1 MTEENS
7 FVARVAAAARSG
19 YRRLSDRPQEGLPI
33 NQARL
38 KDVPFF
44 SSMSEQDLA
53 AVAQQTDEIS
63 AAAGMVLAREGDL
76 GNEFFLI
83 ESGTA
88 EVTRGGAPVAKLG
101 AGDFFGEIALIREE
115 RRTATVTATSPMVL
129 TVMTGSSFRSLDSS
143 RPEISEAVSKALAER
158 K

>member
-1 MTEENS
+1 
-7 FVARVAAAARSG
+7 V
-19 YRRLSDRPQEGLPI
+19 

-38 KDVPFF
+38 KAVQFF
-44 SSMSEQDLA
+44 SSMSDEDLA
-53 AVAQQTDEIS
+53 AVAQQTDEMS
-63 AAAGMVLAREGDL
+63 VAAGTVLAREGDL
-76 GNEFFLI
+76 GDQFFVI

-129 TVMTGSSFRSLDSS
+129 IVMTGSSFRSLDRT
-143 RPEISEAVSKALAER
+143 RPEVREAVSKALAER
-158 K
+158 RASLS

>member
-1 MTEENS
+1 M
-7 FVARVAAAARSG
+7 
-19 YRRLSDRPQEGLPI
+19 

-38 KDVPFF
+38 KDLPFF

-63 AAAGMVLAREGDL
+63 VAAGRVLAREGDL
-76 GNEFFLI
+76 GQEFFVI

-101 AGDFFGEIALIREE
+101 AGDFFGEIALIRED

-129 TVMTGSSFRSLDSS
+129 IVMKGSSFRSLDSS
-143 RPEISEAVSKALAER
+143 IPELREAVSKALAER
-158 K
+158 RAPVS

>member
-1 MTEENS
+1 M
-7 FVARVAAAARSG
+7 
-19 YRRLSDRPQEGLPI
+19 

-53 AVAQQTDEIS
+53 AVAQQTEETNV
-63 AAAGMVLAREGDL
+63 AAGTVLAREGEL
-76 GNEFFLI
+76 GEAFFVI

-88 EVTRGGAPVAKLG
+88 EVTRGDAPVGELG
-101 AGDFFGEIALIREE
+101 AGDFFGEVALIREE

-129 TVMTGSSFRSLDSS
+129 IVITGLSFRSLDRSI
-143 RPEISEAVSKALAER
+143 PEIRETVSKALAER
-158 K
+158 RTPVTR

>member
-1 MTEENS
+1 M
-7 FVARVAAAARSG
+7 
-19 YRRLSDRPQEGLPI
+19 

-44 SSMSEQDLA
+44 GAMSEQDLA
-53 AVAQQTDEIS
+53 AVAQQTDETS
-63 AAAGMVLAREGDL
+63 VTAGSVLAREGEL
-76 GNEFFLI
+76 GDDFFVI

-88 EVTRGGAPVAKLG
+88 EVTRGGVPVAQLG

-129 TVMTGSSFRSLDSS
+129 IVMTGSSFRSLDRA
-143 RPEISEAVSKALAER
+143 RPEIRETVSKALAER
-158 K
+158 PGSVS

>member
-1 MTEENS
+1 M
-7 FVARVAAAARSG
+7 
-19 YRRLSDRPQEGLPI
+19 

-63 AAAGMVLAREGDL
+63 VAAGNVLAREGDL
-76 GNEFFLI
+76 GDEFFVI
-83 ESGTA
+83 ASGTA
-88 EVTRGGAPVAKLG
+88 EVTRGGTPVAKLG
-101 AGDFFGEIALIREE
+101 PGDFFGEIALIREE

-129 TVMTGSSFRSLDSS
+129 IVMTGSSFRSLDRSTPEVRETVS
-143 RPEISEAVSKALAER
+143 RALAER
-158 K
+158 PSSVS

>member
-1 MTEENS
+1 M
-7 FVARVAAAARSG
+7 
-19 YRRLSDRPQEGLPI
+19 

-44 SSMSEQDLA
+44 SSMSEEDLA

-63 AAAGMVLAREGDL
+63 VAAGRVLAREGDL
-76 GNEFFLI
+76 GEEFFVI

-101 AGDFFGEIALIREE
+101 PGDFFGEIALIREE

-129 TVMTGSSFRSLDSS
+129 IVMTGSSFRSLDISI
-143 RPEISEAVSKALAER
+143 PEVRETVSKALAER
-158 K
+158 RAPVS

>member
-1 MTEENS
+1 M
-7 FVARVAAAARSG
+7 
-19 YRRLSDRPQEGLPI
+19 

-53 AVAQQTDEIS
+53 SVAEQTDETTV
-63 AAAGMVLAREGDL
+63 AAGTVLAREGDL
-76 GNEFFLI
+76 GDQFFVI

-115 RRTATVTATSPMVL
+115 RRTATVTAASPMVL
-129 TVMTGSSFRSLDSS
+129 IVMTGSSFRSLDGST
-143 RPEISEAVSKALAER
+143 PEVRETVSKALAER
-158 K
+158 RTSVTW

>member
-1 MTEENS
+1 M
-7 FVARVAAAARSG
+7 
-19 YRRLSDRPQEGLPI
+19 D
-33 NQARL
+33 QARL

-53 AVAQQTDEIS
+53 AVAQQSDEIS
-63 AAAGMVLAREGDL
+63 VAAGRVLAREGDL
-76 GNEFFLI
+76 GEEFFVI

-101 AGDFFGEIALIREE
+101 PGDFFGEIALIREE

-129 TVMTGSSFRSLDSS
+129 IVMTGSSFRSLDRSIPAV
-143 RPEISEAVSKALAER
+143 REAVSKALAER
-158 K
+158 RTPVS